1 MVHFKSPGRLP
12 SWPSYRLPMS
22 DNESTPPI
30 LVAILKSQGRTKECR
45 TNQTRVLYDTS
56 FHDGRQEEQAVER
69 RKGICAP

>member
-1 MVHFKSPGRLP
+1 
-12 SWPSYRLPMS
+12 MS